1 MRGYRSGLEDT
12 IARQI
17 DEAGFVV
24 LYESEKLSFTWPER
38 SATYTPDFLI
48 TKHDGNVMYIETKGR
63 FVVEDRQKM
72 LLVREQNPDLDI
84 RLVFQTAT
92 RNSTKTAK
100 RHMRCGAQSTTFHM
114 PISASL
120 KSGLRKELQ
129 MAKQSQ
135 TAKILEHLNSV
146 GSISFLEAWDLYRV
160 RSLPRRIADLREK
173 GWQIRS
179 DKRKDHLGQRY
190 VRYSLAQ

>member
-1 MRGYRSGLEDT
+1 MTTTTSRQRGLMRGYRSGLEDT

-84 RLVFQTAT
+84 RLVFSNCNQKLYK
-92 RNSTKTAK
+92 NSKTTYAMWCTQHNFRYANKRIPEEWFAEGVANGKAK
-100 RHMRCGAQSTTFHM
+100 
-114 PISASL
+114 P
-120 KSGLRKELQ
+120 
-129 MAKQSQ
+129 
-135 TAKILEHLNSV
+135 NS
-146 GSISFLEAWDLYRV
+146 
-160 RSLPRRIADLREK
+160 
-173 GWQIRS
+173 
-179 DKRKDHLGQRY
+179 KD
-190 VRYSLAQ
+190 S